1 MREMIWLPLLLRGV
15 ASSSYGDCSCSC
27 CAKVHPDLECTPQF
41 VGHNTLSSCS
51 SCSAGFCAH
60 QWPTAC
66 PSGPRSGGKDNFGG
80 HTSFQCDG
88 WVDDAKPGVASSTT
102 STAEEGG
109 GAGVVLLIFLCIC
122 CCVTRQRRQ
131 RYAPVAPVPMG
142 QPVAQW
148 PVAQPIAQQ
157 SMGMGMGMQPGVQPG
172 AYYPPPPTVFVQP
185 AQKRSSSSCSLGL

>member
-1 MREMIWLPLLLRGV
+1 MPQANPNPKLNPNPNPNPDQVMFMREMIWLPLLLRGV

-27 CAKVHPDLECTPQF
+27 CAKVHPDLECTPQY

-66 PSGPRSGGKDNFGG
+66 PLGPTFGGKDNFGG
-80 HTSFQCDG
+80 HTFFQCDG
-88 WVDDAKPGVASSTT
+88 WLPSSTT
-102 STAEEGG
+102 FTAGEGGG
-109 GAGVVLLIFLCIC
+109 GAGVMLLIFLGIWLAG
-122 CCVTRQRRQ
+122 CCVVCKRRQ
-131 RYAPVAPVPMG
+131 RYAAVATVPMG

-157 SMGMGMGMQPGVQPG
+157 SMGMGMGMQPGVQPL
-172 AYYPPPPTVFVQP
+172 
-185 AQKRSSSSCSLGL
+185 SLIHI